1 MSSVCHSSDGVNLPV
16 TRPALNVPSLVR
28 VTVSAGR
35 SESVKSGAS
44 TLSSSVNFPGAS
56 CVGGSFPSFEPLLK
70 PSAKMA
76 SVDART
82 GLPEPVIPIL
92 PTSEFMS
99 SITACESRVCLT
111 KAFIGES
118 R

>member
-1 MSSVCHSSDGVNLPV
+1 VAVFCLRRVAAGLVSEMPIFSSPWHAGV
-16 TRPALNVPSLVR
+16 
-28 VTVSAGR
+28 G
-35 SESVKSGAS
+35 KQSGGMP
-44 TLSSSVNFPGAS
+44 LSSSVNFPGAR

>member
-1 MSSVCHSSDGVNLPV
+1 VISSLP
-16 TRPALNVPSLVR
+16 PSIR
-28 VTVSAGR
+28 GT
-35 SESVKSGAS
+35 VKSVS
-44 TLSSSVNFPGAS
+44 MPSCFLVNFPGAR